1 MSTDG
6 TYSTK
11 EKRSKC
17 GKRRK
22 RKRRRIKRRR
32 KTVCI
37 MYARVGKVS
46 RALADLLSVGARDS
60 AQVLILEQ

>member
-1 MSTDG
+1 M
-6 TYSTK
+6 
-11 EKRSKC
+11 
-17 GKRRK
+17 
-22 RKRRRIKRRR
+22 
-32 KTVCI
+32 CI